1 MSNLDDQL
9 YDLAV
14 ANRILAHED
23 VVDGY
28 GHVSVRHPGRTD
40 RFLISCS
47 RSPELVEVNDLLEMD
62 LDCKPVTSTDQPL
75 YTEVP
80 IHGAI
85 YKARPDVNAVIHN
98 HAYELIPYSTSKVKL
113 RPILHSAGVI
123 GSDIPV
129 WDIRDR
135 FGETDMLVRK
145 MEQGVDL
152 AARLGRND
160 IVLMRGHGCVITA
173 ESLKVAVRAAIYLK
187 VNARIQTEAR
197 GFGANVFLS
206 DGEIRAIHD
215 RQAPEGVK
223 RLREYWARRCSL
235 PEKRRN

>member
-1 MSNLDDQL
+1 MSSLDEDL

-28 GHVSVRHPGRTD
+28 GHVSIRHPGRSD
-40 RFLISCS
+40 RFFISCS
-47 RSPELVEVNDLLEMD
+47 RSPELVEVDDLLEMD
-62 LDCKPVTSTDQPL
+62 LDCSPIAPTDQQL

-98 HAYELIPYSTSKVKL
+98 HAYEIIPYSTSKTKL

-123 GSDIPV
+123 NSNIPV

-135 FGETDMLVRK
+135 FGDTDMLVRT
-145 MEQGVDL
+145 MEQGLDL
-152 AARLGRND
+152 AARLEKND
-160 IVLMRGHGCVITA
+160 IVLMRGHGCVVTA
-173 ESLKVAVRAAIYLK
+173 DSLKVAVRAAVYLK

-197 GFGANVFLS
+197 AFGENVFLS
-206 DGEIRAIHD
+206 EGEIRAIRD
-215 RQAPEGVK
+215 RHVPAGIK
-223 RLREYWARRCSL
+223 RLWEYWARRCSL
-235 PEKRRN
+235 PAKH